1 MTKEVAFQPGKF
13 QPVVEIAQRDS
24 GVPAPAD
31 SDFTGLEEV
40 ALATL
45 HVSNASA
52 RGLGSVVSDPVP
64 VATTAQIIAYVL
76 AARNIVE
83 QLLFI
88 GVHTRLTTPLR
99 AASLSPLEPI
109 VRAYNH
115 FGHFELDGKTY
126 VTRDLVAHLVHAL
139 FRLRLYATESNAD
152 GTKYTFQ
159 NTGVNLDKID
169 FDFYHVNNEGEIAYG
184 KRKPL
189 KDYILD
195 LISYIP
201 TIPNLSSHE
210 KLPWIRFLLDVTT
223 EAGLTQFLRAAKVI
237 EGFAPPDRNVL
248 SEPSADHK
256 QHMKKLFG
264 QEFSTDGDTIP
275 VSKFTGPIT
284 NAYNLLRRVSL
295 ERSYAM
301 KTIPIPKYEG
311 GSASQLASYIDDVL
325 VSQVPLSLTDS
336 TAAVAFTTSYG
347 VTRAYKSA
355 PGQERAELV
364 RELVSQSLI
373 KK

>member
-1 MTKEVAFQPGKF
+1 MMKEVAFQPGKF
-13 QPVVEIAQRDS
+13 QPVIEIAQRDS

-31 SDFTGLEEV
+31 TDFSGLEEV

-52 RGLGSVVSDPVP
+52 RGLGSVVVDPVP
-64 VATTAQIIAYVL
+64 VSTSASIIAYVL

-99 AASLSPLEPI
+99 AASLCPLEPI

-115 FGHFELDGKTY
+115 YGHFELDGKTY
-126 VTRDLVAHLVHAL
+126 VTRDLVAQLVHYL

-152 GTKYTFQ
+152 GLKYTFQ

-169 FDFYHVNNEGEIAYG
+169 FSLYHVSNEGEIVFG

-195 LISYIP
+195 LVTYIHSLDAL
-201 TIPNLSSHE
+201 TVNE
-210 KLPWIRFLLDVTT
+210 KLPWLRFLLDVTT
-223 EAGLTQFLRAAKVI
+223 EAGLNQFLRAAKTI
-237 EGFAPPDRNVL
+237 EGFAIPDRSTNT
-248 SEPSADHK
+248 EPSPEHK
-256 QHMKKLFG
+256 THMKKLFG
-264 QEFSTDGDTIP
+264 SEFSTDGDVIP
-275 VSKFTGPIT
+275 LSKFTGPIT
-284 NAYNLLRRVSL
+284 NAYSLLRRISL
-295 ERSYAM
+295 ERQYAM
-301 KTIPIPKYEG
+301 KTIHLPKYEG
-311 GSASQLASYIDDVL
+311 GSASQLASFIDDVL

-336 TAAVAFTTSYG
+336 TAAVAFTTCYG
-347 VTRAYKSA
+347 ASRAYKSA

-364 RELVSQSLI
+364 RELVSQSLLR
-373 KK
+373 K